1 MQARWPVWQQ
11 VLVAAF
17 AQNCVAFLQQV
28 VPHCVS
34 PRSHCLGRSQRPS
47 TQTKGA

>member
-1 MQARWPVWQQ
+1 MQGRSPVWQQ

-28 VPHCVS
+28 VPHFVS
-34 PRSHCLGRSQRPS
+34 PRSHSRGGSQRPS
-47 TQTKGA
+47 TQTKGS